1 MSYKGQAL
9 PTQDP
14 CGRYFTCKAL
24 PHVPTDSTKIIMAL
38 PSNHQTNMIKSESYC
53 SKQRMA
59 NQTLNP
65 LCGSPFPCTFFLPLK
80 KLVNN
85 SCVMAKNTRLTTTA
99 NMCSSYKEFCSLLFI
114 TQSLNDP
121 NDFTRSLSF
130 LLYIMIHEPAISY
143 PSMKTPSAQD
153 SIIIIFLFLYT
164 NDFFLVLFQ
173 FYLFRTLGGS

>member
-99 NMCSSYKEFCSLLFI
+99 NMCSSYKEFCSLVFI
-114 TQSLNDP
+114 TQ
-121 NDFTRSLSF
+121 LSQPLHKIHIF
-130 LLYIMIHEPAISY
+130 LFIMIHEPAIAH
-143 PSMKTPSAQD
+143 PSMKTPSD
-153 SIIIIFLFLYT
+153 
-164 NDFFLVLFQ
+164 
-173 FYLFRTLGGS
+173 

>member
-59 NQTLNP
+59 NQTLDP
-65 LCGSPFPCTFFLPLK
+65 LCGSPFPYTFFLPLK

-99 NMCSSYKEFCSLLFI
+99 NMCSSYKEFCSLVFI
-114 TQSLNDP
+114 TQ
-121 NDFTRSLSF
+121 LSQPLHKIHIF
-130 LLYIMIHEPAISY
+130 FIIMIHEPAIAH
-143 PSMKTPSAQD
+143 PSMKTPSD
-153 SIIIIFLFLYT
+153 
-164 NDFFLVLFQ
+164 
-173 FYLFRTLGGS
+173 